1 MRRATQRSHVVI
13 YALLLTA
20 VIVALATMSEIEA
33 VLFVVSQ
40 AVAALIKA

>member
-1 MRRATQRSHVVI
+1 MRRDMQRSYVVI

-20 VIVALATMSEIEA
+20 VIVALATMSDIEA
-33 VLFVVSQ
+33 VLFVVSL

>member
-1 MRRATQRSHVVI
+1 MSRATQRSYVVI

-20 VIVALATMSEIEA
+20 VIGALPTMSEIEA
-33 VLFVVSQ
+33 VLFVVSL